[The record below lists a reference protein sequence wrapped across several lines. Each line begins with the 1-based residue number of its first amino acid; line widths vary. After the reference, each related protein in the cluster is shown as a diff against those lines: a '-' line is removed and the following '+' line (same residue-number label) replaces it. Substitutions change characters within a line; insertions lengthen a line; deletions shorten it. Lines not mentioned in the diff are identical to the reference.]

1 MNKCSVPDLSK
12 RAPVAESQ
20 AILLQIL
27 LALLL
32 APGGR
37 ATCKCTVDTN
47 YIWWCIFMN
56 KLCFCVLLELL
67 HERTDIHCTEIK
79 SWRRL
84 QTTSCNTTWIIIRKI
99 REESDCNNSSICLWP
114 TQVCVLYAA
123 KIPERSNDDLATVA
137 TSRLLTWSRASVSY
151 WCSISRQ

>member
-12 RAPVAESQ
+12 RAPVAGSH

-32 APGGR
+32 APGSR

-47 YIWWCIFMN
+47 YIWCCMFMN
-56 KLCFCVLLELL
+56 KLCFFVLLELL
-67 HERTDIHCTEIK
+67 HGRTDIHCTE

-84 QTTSCNTTWIIIRKI
+84 QTTSCNTTWIIIRNI
-99 REESDCNNSSICLWP
+99 REESDCNNSSTCLWP

-123 KIPERSNDDLATVA
+123 KIPERSNDDLAAVVFSSLMTRS
-137 TSRLLTWSRASVSY
+137 TASMSY
-151 WCSISRQ
+151 WWSILRQ